1 MRRPANH
8 GVWTAMGYNRGQL
21 TEEKIMFPTLDPH
34 ALRAQFP
41 ALRRTVS
48 GHPAVYLDGPG
59 GTQSPERVID
69 AIAGYLRRGSS
80 NLGGPFLTSHE
91 ADAAAEDARL
101 AMKDLLNARR
111 PEEIVFGQN
120 MTSLTFS
127 VSRAIAE
134 TWQPGDEI
142 IVTRLDHDA
151 NISPWL
157 RAAADRGVTVRW
169 LDFHPADCSLAL
181 ETLPGLLNERTRLV
195 AANYASNAVGTISD
209 VGRIAALAH
218 EVGALVYVDAV
229 HYTPHDIVDV
239 QALDC
244 DFLACSVYKF
254 FGPHTGV
261 LYGKYALLERLNA
274 YKVRP
279 AADEPPGK
287 WETGTQSFESLCGV
301 AAAVDYL
308 AELGGS
314 LGSRRERLVRG
325 MDAIKAYEAALSERF
340 LREATS
346 IPGLRVYGI
355 TDIESLA
362 QRTPTFA
369 VSLEGRSPEE
379 VATWL
384 GERGFFVWHG
394 HYYAIAVMERL
405 GTLKRGG
412 LVRIGFVHYNTAEE
426 VDALMAALREL
437 AGS

>member
-1 MRRPANH
+1 M
-8 GVWTAMGYNRGQL
+8 TTM
-21 TEEKIMFPTLDPH
+21 LDPH
-34 ALRAQFP
+34 ALRTQFP
-41 ALRRTVS
+41 ALRRTVN
-48 GHPAVYLDGPG
+48 GGPAVFLDGPG
-59 GTQSPERVID
+59 GTQSPARVID
-69 AIAGYLRRGSS
+69 ALADYLRHGSS

-91 ADAAAEDARL
+91 ADAAADNARR
-101 AMKDLLNARR
+101 AMMDMLNARR

-127 VSRAIAE
+127 VSRAIAQ

-142 IVTRLDHDA
+142 VVTRLDHDA

-157 RAAADRGVTVRW
+157 RAAEDRGVSVRW
-169 LDFHPADCSLAL
+169 LDFHPADCTLAL
-181 ETLPGLLNERTRLV
+181 EQLPALLGKRTRLV
-195 AANYASNAVGTISD
+195 AVNYASNAVGSISD
-209 VGRIAALAH
+209 VGRVAALAH
-218 EVGALVYVDAV
+218 QVGAWVYVDAV
-229 HYTPHDIVDV
+229 HYAPHDLIDV

-261 LYGKYALLERLNA
+261 LYGKYELLDGLTA

-279 AADEPPGK
+279 ASDEPPGK

-301 AAAVDYL
+301 TAAVDYL
-308 AELGGS
+308 AQVGG
-314 LGSRRERLVRG
+314 GQGTRRERLAQAMG
-325 MDAIKAYEAALSERF
+325 AIKTYEMGLSEYF
-340 LREATS
+340 LREVRR

-355 TDIESLA
+355 TDVESLA
-362 QRTPTFA
+362 HRTPTFA
-369 VSLEGRSPEE
+369 VSLEGRAPQD

-405 GTLKRGG
+405 GTLESGG
-412 LVRIGFVHYNTAEE
+412 LVRIGFVHYNTVEE
-426 VDALMAALREL
+426 IDALIAALGEL